1 MNDSFEI
8 KINKDDFNKLL
19 RSHLTI
25 YYGQVVDKELID
37 QLTRYVTESI
47 DLYLSSKD

>member
-8 KINKDDFNKLL
+8 IINKDDFNKLL
-19 RSHLTI
+19 RSHLNI

-37 QLTRYVTESI
+37 QLTRYVIDSI
-47 DLYLSSKD
+47 ALYLSAKD